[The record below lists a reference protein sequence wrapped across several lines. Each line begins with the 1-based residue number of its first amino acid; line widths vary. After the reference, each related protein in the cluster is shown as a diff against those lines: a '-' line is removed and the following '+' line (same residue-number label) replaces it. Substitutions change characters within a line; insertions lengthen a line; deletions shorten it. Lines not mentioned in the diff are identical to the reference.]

1 MHNLI
6 QGSSNGFQNLNTGVS
21 KHQSVGKN
29 GTFWLPPKTTSTSFD
44 EVMGSSKKPSNGKS
58 SAKSFENSKQSESK
72 SNKQNP
78 TIAISKKIE
87 SPLVKNI
94 NVAKVS
100 YQQLPKNLSNL
111 SHRSASSH
119 RVHSLLPKDINRN
132 SQILH
137 TDKINHAANFDHKN
151 TNKLNHT
158 EPSKYVWSGKDSGAK
173 EEKNRRKGGGTDI
186 ATNLKDADNPIQS
199 EGNMDGFDP
208 NDPRDCDLQAKLGH
222 SIVQGFS
229 TRISRF
235 AKDGFTVLRFSQD
248 LPNGGQYS
256 VKIEKANNE
265 MLIHFISDQPIIRTL
280 LENSM
285 DSMIQ
290 VFKSSFST
298 QTNISSRILSSY
310 RELTQTNSLIL

>member
-44 EVMGSSKKPSNGKS
+44 EVMGSSKKTSNDKS
-58 SAKSFENSKQSESK
+58 SAKSFENTKQSESK
-72 SNKQNP
+72 SNKQNQ
-78 TIAISKKIE
+78 TITYSKKVQC
-87 SPLVKNI
+87 PLVKNA

-100 YQQLPKNLSNL
+100 FQQLPKNSSNL
-111 SHRSASSH
+111 SHPSASSH
-119 RVHSLLPKDINRN
+119 GVQSLLPKHINRN
-132 SQILH
+132 IQILH
-137 TDKINHAANFDHKN
+137 TDKINHASNFDNKN

-173 EEKNRRKGGGTDI
+173 EEKNRRKGGGTNI
-186 ATNLKDADNPIQS
+186 ATNLKDADNSIQS
-199 EGNMDGFDP
+199 EGNPDGFDP
-208 NDPRDCDLQAKLGH
+208 NDRRDCQLQAQLGH
-222 SIVQGFS
+222 SIIQGFS
-229 TRISRF
+229 SRISRF

-248 LPNGGQYS
+248 LPNGGKYS

-265 MLIHFISDQPIIRTL
+265 MLIHFISDQPMIRTL
-280 LENSM
+280 LESSM

-290 VFKSSFST
+290 VFKSSLSPH
-298 QTNISSRILSSY
+298 TNISSRILSSY

>member
-44 EVMGSSKKPSNGKS
+44 EVMGSSKKTSNGKS
-58 SAKSFENSKQSESK
+58 SAKSFENTKQSESK
-72 SNKQNP
+72 SNKQNQ
-78 TIAISKKIE
+78 TITYSKKVQ
-87 SPLVKNI
+87 SPFVKNS

-100 YQQLPKNLSNL
+100 FQQLPKNSSNL

-119 RVHSLLPKDINRN
+119 GVQSLLPKHINRN
-132 SQILH
+132 IQILH
-137 TDKINHAANFDHKN
+137 TDKINHASNFDHKN

-173 EEKNRRKGGGTDI
+173 EEKNRRKGGGTNI
-186 ATNLKDADNPIQS
+186 ATKLKDADNSIQS
-199 EGNMDGFDP
+199 EGNPDGFDP
-208 NDPRDCDLQAKLGH
+208 NDRRDCQLQAQLGH
-222 SIVQGFS
+222 SIIQGFS
-229 TRISRF
+229 SRISRF

-248 LPNGGQYS
+248 LPNGGKYS

-265 MLIHFISDQPIIRTL
+265 MLIHFISDQPMIRTL
-280 LENSM
+280 LESSM

-290 VFKSSFST
+290 VFKSSLSPH
-298 QTNISSRILSSY
+298 TNISSRILSSY